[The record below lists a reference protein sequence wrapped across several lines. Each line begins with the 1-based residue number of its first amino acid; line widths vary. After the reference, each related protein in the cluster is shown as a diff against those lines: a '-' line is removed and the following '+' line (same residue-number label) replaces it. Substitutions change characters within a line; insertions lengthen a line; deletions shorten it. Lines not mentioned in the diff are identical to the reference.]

1 MNRPYIFCHMVT
13 SIDGKID
20 GPHKALPERQASAD
34 FFYNVAFGKNPYY
47 DMQAWLSGRTT
58 TDESFTKYQTPKLDK
73 NASLV
78 PEGDFVVET
87 ELPKY
92 YVSVD
97 PSGKLAWE
105 NNTLQFK
112 DTQAH
117 IIEVLTEKAS
127 NEYKAML
134 RDLNISYI
142 IVGKDDLDYQLLMG
156 KLHDSF
162 HIETLMLG
170 GGAVLNWS
178 FVEAGLC
185 DEVSI
190 VMAPFADG
198 NASTSTFF
206 STKEGLS
213 EDAPVSF
220 KLDHLESEEDGTVWL
235 RYKVKNKQEK

>member
-20 GPHKALPERQASAD
+20 GPHKALPERQNSGD
-34 FFYNVAFGKNPYY
+34 FFYNVAFGENAYY

-58 TDESFTKYQTPKLDK
+58 TDKSFTHYKKPNLDK
-73 NASLV
+73 NAASV

-105 NNTLQFK
+105 DGTLQFK

-117 IIEVLTEKAS
+117 VIEVLTEKAS

-134 RDLNISYI
+134 RELNISYV
-142 IVGKDDLDYQLLMG
+142 IVGKDSLDYQLLME
-156 KLHDSF
+156 KLHDLF

-178 FVEAGLC
+178 FIQEGFC

-190 VMAPFADG
+190 VIAPFADG
-198 NASTSTFF
+198 NTSTSTFL
-206 STKEGLS
+206 SAKEGLS
-213 EDAPVSF
+213 DDTPVSF
-220 KLDHLESEEDGTVWL
+220 SLDHVEGKEDGTVWL
-235 RYKVKNKQEK
+235 RYKVRGKA